1 MAGFLCQPKNMQIC
15 ELYPVKLSTCVSL
28 RFSTDEGQCWHVH
41 KFTQTPMFF
50 TGLASEPGARSVN
63 VSLWGYED
71 ALISHWVTYTI
82 DFKDLLT
89 RNCEWPVLFEPHKIK
104 GMLHLYNSVEHKLI
118 FLSASQ
124 ARTAITSSG
133 WHTLMTSATQK
144 MVACWVI
151 RNVSCVWERTLCV
164 GLAEIT

>member
-1 MAGFLCQPKNMQIC
+1 M
-15 ELYPVKLSTCVSL
+15 SL
-28 RFSTDEGQCWHVH
+28 RFSTDEGQCWHVY

-50 TGLASEPGARSVN
+50 TGLASEPGSRSVN
-63 VSLWGYED
+63 VSLWGYEN

-89 RNCEWPVLFEPHKIK
+89 RTCEWPLLLNHTKSK
-104 GMLHLYNSVEHKLI
+104 ARYTLYNSVEHKVI
-118 FLSASQ
+118 FLSGSQ
-124 ARTAITSSG
+124 ARRMITFSG
-133 WHTLMTSATQK
+133 WHTLTTSATQT
-144 MVACWVI
+144 MAACWVI